1 MRCSRSSADSFRT
14 RNGVLHLVHPVLVHF
29 TIAFLVVGGM
39 SEAYGIARA
48 REGAERFG
56 GALVLL
62 GTIALVPTIAAGF
75 LAANSLP
82 LAGPAESAVDDHE
95 RLGLI
100 VLGIFVPLLVV
111 KAWGRG
117 RPPRTWRGLYAAGLI
132 AGVAA
137 AIATAYFGGLM
148 VYRLGVGVAGP

>member
-1 MRCSRSSADSFRT
+1 MRCSRSSAASCRT

-29 TIAFLVVGGM
+29 TIAFLVVGGLT
-39 SEAYGIARA
+39 EAYGIGRG
-48 REGAERFG
+48 REATERFG
-56 GALVLL
+56 GALVVL

-75 LAANSLP
+75 LAANTLP
-82 LAGPAESAVDDHE
+82 LDGRTASAIDDHE

-117 RPPRTWRGLYAAGLI
+117 RPPRGWRGLYAAGLI
-132 AGVAA
+132 AGVAVA
-137 AIATAYFGGLM
+137 VATAYLGGVM
-148 VYRLGVGVAGP
+148 VYRLGVGVAAP

>member
-1 MRCSRSSADSFRT
+1 M
-14 RNGVLHLVHPVLVHF
+14 LHLIHPALVHF
-29 TIAFLVVGGM
+29 TIAFLVAGGLA
-39 SEAYGIARA
+39 EAYGIGRA
-48 REGAERFG
+48 KERMERFG

-75 LAANSLP
+75 LAENTLSV
-82 LAGPAESAVDDHE
+82 AGSAAAAVDDHE
-95 RLGLI
+95 RLGLV

-117 RPPRTWRGLYAAGLI
+117 RPPRSVRGLYAAGLI

-137 AIATAYFGGLM
+137 AVATAFVGGFM
-148 VYRLGVGVAGP
+148 VYRLGVGVATP